1 MNPDKLTRAE
11 RIRLEAFAQIS
22 RRHGY
27 RPIAMEAHKAE
38 AEELERWLYA
48 AREPMPSKGPQP
60 PTTPPTTG
68 K

>member
-11 RIRLEAFAQIS
+11 RIRLSAFAEIS

-27 RPIAMEAHKAE
+27 RAITMETHMTEAE
-38 AEELERWLYA
+38 ALERWLYA
-48 AREPMPSKGPQP
+48 AREPMPLKGPQP
-60 PTTPPTTG
+60 ITTAQGG